1 MRGGINIKGGN
12 KKVHYLLLDNYVLL
26 SIVNMKLRDYFSS
39 LEDLC
44 ENMGINRQKLEDKL
58 AQVGY
63 RYNKDT
69 NQFISVI

>member
-26 SIVNMKLRDYFSS
+26 SIVNMKLRDYYSS

>member
-1 MRGGINIKGGN
+1 
-12 KKVHYLLLDNYVLL
+12 
-26 SIVNMKLRDYFSS
+26 MKLRDYYSS

>member
-1 MRGGINIKGGN
+1 
-12 KKVHYLLLDNYVLL
+12 VHYLLLDNYVLL
-26 SIVNMKLRDYFSS
+26 SIVNMKLRDYYSS

-63 RYNKDT
+63 CYNKDT

>member
-1 MRGGINIKGGN
+1 MRGGIKIKGEN

-26 SIVNMKLRDYFSS
+26 SIVNMKLRDYYSS

>member
-1 MRGGINIKGGN
+1 M
-12 KKVHYLLLDNYVLL
+12 HYLLLDNYVLL
-26 SIVNMKLRDYFSS
+26 SIVNMKLRDYYSS

-58 AQVGY
+58 AQAGY

>member
-1 MRGGINIKGGN
+1 M
-12 KKVHYLLLDNYVLL
+12 HYLLLDNYVLL
-26 SIVNMKLRDYFSS
+26 SIVNMKLRDYYSS

-44 ENMGINRQKLEDKL
+44 ENMGINRQILEDKL

>member
-1 MRGGINIKGGN
+1 
-12 KKVHYLLLDNYVLL
+12 VHYLLLDNYVLL
-26 SIVNMKLRDYFSS
+26 SIVNMKLRDYYSS

>member
-1 MRGGINIKGGN
+1 M
-12 KKVHYLLLDNYVLL
+12 HYLLLDNYVLL
-26 SIVNMKLRDYFSS
+26 SIVNMKLRDYYSS

>member
-1 MRGGINIKGGN
+1 LRGGINIKGGN

-26 SIVNMKLRDYFSS
+26 SIVNMKLRDYYSS